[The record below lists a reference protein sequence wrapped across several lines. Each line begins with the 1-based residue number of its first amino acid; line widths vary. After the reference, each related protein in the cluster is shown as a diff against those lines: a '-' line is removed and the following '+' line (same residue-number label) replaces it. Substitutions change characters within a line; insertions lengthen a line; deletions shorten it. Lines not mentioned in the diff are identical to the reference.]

1 MLNKK
6 HILSIINVSIIYFLR
21 LEFLST
27 YFKTIR
33 KPLKYTKASFQEIC
47 TPKYKHIY
55 GLWKQFTYLLSQ
67 KWNKQH

>member
-55 GLWKQFTYLLSQ
+55 GL
-67 KWNKQH
+67 